1 MAVDYRQEAFPI
13 LRDFLSYHENIQAHS
28 QKTITEYFLDLRTFF
43 RYIKMSREPELR
55 DQPFDEIS
63 IANIGME
70 IVASV
75 SFSDILDFMGFLSR
89 ERTGSDATGAIVTI
103 PPLAAR
109 SKARKQASIR
119 SFYNYL
125 TKTMHLLEN
134 NPAASLDAPKLKKTL
149 PQYLDEEECDRL
161 LEAVDGPYA
170 ERNYCI
176 ILLFLTCGLRIGE
189 LVGINLNDI
198 HGDILRVRG
207 KGNKERILYLSE
219 ACLEALEDY
228 LDLRDGKKANP
239 EDQNAL
245 FLSRNHRRI
254 TPRAVQQMVEKTLL
268 QAGLDASRYS
278 PHKLRHTAA
287 TLMLQNGVDVRTL
300 QDVLGHDNLNT
311 TQIYTHID
319 NEGLRVAVAAN
330 PISKRKK
337 KSSLPTTEE

>member
-1 MAVDYRQEAFPI
+1 MAVDYRQEAPPI
-13 LRDFLSYHENIQAHS
+13 LRDFLSYHETIKAHS
-28 QKTITEYFLDLRTFF
+28 LKTVEEYFLDLRMFF
-43 RYIKMSREPELR
+43 RYLKLAQNPKLR
-55 DQPFDEIS
+55 NEPFDSIS
-63 IANIGME
+63 IQDVDLEM
-70 IVASV
+70 VRQV
-75 SFSDILDFMGFLSR
+75 TFSNILDFLAFLSR
-89 ERTGSDATGAIVTI
+89 ERIGADHTGAVVTI
-103 PPLAAR
+103 PPLAPR

-125 TKTMHLLEN
+125 TRTMHLLET
-134 NPAASLDAPKLKKTL
+134 NPAAALDAPKLKKTL
-149 PQYLDEEECDRL
+149 PQYLEESECDRL
-161 LEAVDGPYA
+161 LEAVDGPFA
-170 ERNYCI
+170 ERDYCI
-176 ILLFLTCGLRIGE
+176 LLLFLSCGLRIGE

-198 HGDILRVRG
+198 RSDILRIRG

-228 LDLRDGKKANP
+228 LVVRDGEAARD
-239 EDQNAL
+239 EDKNAL

-254 TPRAVQQMVEKTLL
+254 TSRAVQQMVDKVLL
-268 QAGLDASRYS
+268 KAGLDASRYS

-330 PISKRKK
+330 PMSKRRK
-337 KSSLPTTEE
+337 KSRPPIEPK

>member
-1 MAVDYRQEAFPI
+1 MAVDYRLEAPPI
-13 LRDFLSYHENIQAHS
+13 LRDFLSYHETIKAHS
-28 QKTITEYFLDLRTFF
+28 LKTVEEYFLDLRMFF
-43 RYIKMSREPELR
+43 RYLKLARNPEL
-55 DQPFDEIS
+55 QKEPFDSIS
-63 IANIGME
+63 IQDVNLE
-70 IVASV
+70 LVRSV
-75 SFSDILDFMGFLSR
+75 TFSDILDFMAFLSR
-89 ERTGSDATGAIVTI
+89 ERTGLDQSGCLVSL
-103 PPLAAR
+103 PPLAPR

-125 TKTMHLLEN
+125 TKTMHILET

-149 PQYLDEEECDRL
+149 PQYLEENECDRL

-170 ERNYCI
+170 ARDYCI
-176 ILLFLTCGLRIGE
+176 LLLFLSCGLRIGE

-198 HGDILRVRG
+198 RHDILRVRG
-207 KGNKERILYLSE
+207 KGNKERILYLSD
-219 ACLEALEDY
+219 ACLESLEDY
-228 LDLRDGKKANP
+228 LAVRDSEKVRD
-239 EDQNAL
+239 EDKNAL

-254 TPRAVQQMVEKTLL
+254 TTRAVQQMVDKTLL
-268 QAGLDASRYS
+268 KAGLDASRYS

-330 PISKRKK
+330 PMSKRRKK
-337 KSSLPTTEE
+337 KYHSRVEN